1 MVTITAKSQADTSK
15 KITRTLYVSPK
26 ASLINNLQKGGYVLS
41 FRHGNASTG
50 ADQTSLALTTNWWI
64 SCLSTQAR
72 QLDSPSGFVQIQ
84 STGQAIRNLK
94 IGVSKIISSEYC
106 RCKQSAENLN
116 FKNLTIELNKDITFY
131 VYDEP
136 NRYAKTMNLIAAQSI
151 TNKNI
156 VIVTHAGFSG
166 TLPNP
171 APLNSLN
178 WGDAAVFKLQ
188 AGVAPQFIDVI
199 TTQEWVS
206 LK

>member
-1 MVTITAKSQADTSK
+1 
-15 KITRTLYVSPK
+15 
-26 ASLINNLQKGGYVLS
+26 
-41 FRHGNASTG
+41 
-50 ADQTSLALTTNWWI
+50 
-64 SCLSTQAR
+64 
-72 QLDSPSGFVQIQ
+72 VQIQ